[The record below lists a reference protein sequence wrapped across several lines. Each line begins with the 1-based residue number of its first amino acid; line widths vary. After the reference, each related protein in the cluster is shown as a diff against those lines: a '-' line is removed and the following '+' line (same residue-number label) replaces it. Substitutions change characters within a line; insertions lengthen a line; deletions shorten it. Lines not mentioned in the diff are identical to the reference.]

1 MLRFLFILSRCCVVF
16 RGGTL
21 LEMLSLFYDIAQK
34 LGQNSSPIT
43 VSQCDAT
50 QHWPSLWRKQYKNR
64 QWQELQY
71 PTVAPRVRQTFNLF
85 SDLTSSWYQ
94 SLISLRSIQ
103 WESTPYQAI
112 WLEHDLILSLLWW
125 SIFSVI
131 YWHESKAIK
140 GTEKILPDYIMK
152 EKGGGGEISNLLPQ
166 CSMTFPHTA
175 LQDSILRLPTMSKCL
190 GRNKNQL
197 TSSIFDLNIIK
208 NTAVLL
214 RSMIYPLRKTRQR
227 QTRRTV
233 NKDKDKPK

>member
-152 EKGGGGEISNLLPQ
+152 EKGGGG
-166 CSMTFPHTA
+166 
-175 LQDSILRLPTMSKCL
+175 
-190 GRNKNQL
+190 NKQL
-197 TSSIFDLNIIK
+197 TSTVFDDFPPYS
-208 NTAVLL
+208 V
-214 RSMIYPLRKTRQR
+214 TRQHFKVANNEQMPGKKQKPAYEQYLWFKYNKKHRNFVEKYDLSLKENKTKTNAKDR
-227 QTRRTV
+227 QQRQV
-233 NKDKDKPK
+233 